1 MRYEDEDYRRGD
13 ADVST
18 KLTYLLI
25 GGGIGAILAL
35 LFAPKSGHELR
46 GDLADATRKG
56 LDRSREMAG
65 QIGERAG
72 EYYGTARERAGELY
86 DTSRRRAGEYY
97 EATRERAG
105 ELRERAGEVAERARE
120 RAGEVIETA
129 QEKASAA
136 ASSARGAAA
145 RKQSQVSAALDA
157 GRKAYEEEKRR
168 TESSALLEGGPNYG
182 EGEVN

>member
-1 MRYEDEDYRRGD
+1 MRYEDEEYRRGD
-13 ADVST
+13 SDVPT

-65 QIGERAG
+65 QVGERAG
-72 EYYGTARERAGELY
+72 EYRERAGEVY
-86 DTSRRRAGEYY
+86 DNTRRRAGEYY

-105 ELRERAGEVAERARE
+105 ELRERAGEVAEIARE
-120 RAGEVIETA
+120 RAGEVVETA
-129 QEKASAA
+129 SEKASAV
-136 ASSARGAAA
+136 ASSARGAAT
-145 RKQSQVSAALDA
+145 RKQSQINAALDA
-157 GRKAYEEEKRR
+157 GRKAYDDEKRR

-182 EGEVN
+182 DGEAS